1 MVGSIR
7 IGVAKDLPGVYQTRQ
22 PLFRELDLV
31 SQRDGLT
38 FDCQYRHRAAYGR
51 GKKQRTVALDR
62 EPLWMVVDLD
72 LSDDA
77 RRRRLQVHDLQE
89 GVQDDL
95 LFLVVI
101 AIGRRNHRQFSV
113 RRNGDRLRRAG
124 DRTAHLYRGHYA
136 GRIG

>member
-7 IGVAKDLPGVYQTRQ
+7 IGVAKDLPGVYQARQ

-62 EPLWMVVDLD
+62 EPLRMMVDLD
-72 LSDDA
+72 LA
-77 RRRRLQVHDLQE
+77 MTLG
-89 GVQDDL
+89 GV
-95 LFLVVI
+95 
-101 AIGRRNHRQFSV
+101 
-113 RRNGDRLRRAG
+113 AG
-124 DRTAHLYRGHYA
+124 KSTTCRKVSRMTFFPCSSPE
-136 GRIG
+136 